1 MTLGATHNRPVN
13 TANTPPAA
21 APDARVRQGMLEN
34 SNVRAVTEVT
44 RLIEI
49 SRAYEQM
56 ARMMDAG
63 AELSRRSIDRLGR
76 VQ

>member
-1 MTLGATHNRPVN
+1 
-13 TANTPPAA
+13 
-21 APDARVRQGMLEN
+21 MLEN